1 MVPSIP
7 LLSYES
13 SVSVKENPDRKKSIF
28 GWWYANS
35 ILQKIE
41 KELGINSRKAS
52 KLIPKLYSGIT
63 KIVILVLPNTKIVIA
78 EAKTIQ
84 CLGWTLKKR
93 IFF

>member
-28 GWWYANS
+28 CWWYANS

-52 KLIPKLYSGIT
+52 KLIPKLYS
-63 KIVILVLPNTKIVIA
+63 A
-78 EAKTIQ
+78 ETYIPVKNWNRYIGYSN
-84 CLGWTLKKR
+84 LNNRGG
-93 IFF
+93 